1 MDWSIV
7 TVAAIGIIAPVVTT
21 FMNNSHH
28 IKLKKIEMAN
38 ENYVENLIHQRNLV
52 EKFLEEINKDLSL
65 DSYRYLN
72 KLIPYITVEE
82 LENLKSLIDNSSTT
96 HINSLSTSLLKNPE
110 YSVALNAIKRLA
122 NKEQL
127 DKR

>member
-21 FMNNSHH
+21 FMNNRHH
-28 IKLKKIEMAN
+28 IKLKKIELAN
-38 ENYVENLIHQRNLV
+38 RNYVDNLIHQRNLV

-82 LENLKSLIDNSSTT
+82 LENLKSLLDNSSVKDTD
-96 HINSLSTSLLKNPE
+96 SLAAGLLKNPE

>member
-7 TVAAIGIIAPVVTT
+7 IVAAIGIIAPVVTT
-21 FMNNSHH
+21 FMNNRHH

-38 ENYVENLIHQRNLV
+38 KNCVENLIHQRDLV
-52 EKFLEEINKDLSL
+52 EKFLEEINNDFSL
-65 DSYRYLN
+65 DSYGYLN

-82 LENLKSLIDNSSTT
+82 LENLKSLIDNSSSDYTS
-96 HINSLSTSLLKNPE
+96 SLATSLLKNPE